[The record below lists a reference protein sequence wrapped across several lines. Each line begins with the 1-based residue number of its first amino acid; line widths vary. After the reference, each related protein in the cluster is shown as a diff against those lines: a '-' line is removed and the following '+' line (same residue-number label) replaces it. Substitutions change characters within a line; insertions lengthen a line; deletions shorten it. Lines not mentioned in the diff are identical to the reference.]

1 MSPVRAIVAGILLLL
16 VVGATPAADPGYKVA
31 KKFPIGGEGGWDY
44 LTMDSAARRLYV
56 TRRDHVIVVDADEGK
71 VVGEIAGTTG
81 VHGVALVPQ
90 SNHGYSSNGG
100 DNSVTVFDLKTL
112 KEIAKIKVGA
122 RPDAILYDPASGRVF
137 TFNAGS
143 KDATAIDVKSQK
155 VAGAVKLEGKPE
167 AGVAD
172 EKGMVYV
179 NIEDKNQ
186 VVAFDSRELT
196 VKNRWNLEGCEEPAG
211 MAMDRANRRLF
222 VTCHNE
228 KMAVLDADTG
238 KIIATPAIGKGTDAC
253 VFDPETKLAFSSNGD
268 GTLTVVQEET
278 PDKFTV
284 VANVKTEPG
293 ARTMA
298 LDSKTHSICLCTAKQ
313 KPAPPG
319 AKPGRRAFEPNS
331 FVVLVVAQEPEKQK

>member
-1 MSPVRAIVAGILLLL
+1 MKRAGSITVGVLLLL
-16 VVGATPAADPGYKVA
+16 MVGATPAADPGYHLMKTFKV
-31 KKFPIGGEGGWDY
+31 GGDGGWDY
-44 LTMDSAARRLYV
+44 LTMDAAARRLYISRFNRV
-56 TRRDHVIVVDADEGK
+56 MVLDTDSGK
-71 VVGEIAGTTG
+71 IVGEITGTTG
-81 VHGVALVPQ
+81 VHGVALVPH

-100 DNSVTVFDLKTL
+100 DASVTVFDLKTL
-112 KEIAKIKVGA
+112 KEIAKIKVGP
-122 RPDAILYDPASGRVF
+122 RPDAIIYDPGPERVF

-143 KDATAIDVKSQK
+143 KDATAIDVKTEK
-155 VAGAVKLEGKPE
+155 VAGTVKLEGKPE
-167 AGVAD
+167 SAVAD
-172 EKGMVYV
+172 EKGMVFV

-196 VKNRWNLEGCEEPAG
+196 VKNRWNLEGCDEPTG

-228 KMAVLDADTG
+228 KMAVLDADSG
-238 KIIATPAIGKGTDAC
+238 KIIATPTIGKGTDAC
-253 VFDPETKLAFSSNGD
+253 IFDPDTKLAFSSNGD
-268 GTLTVVQEET
+268 GTLTVVEEES

-298 LDSKTHSICLCTAKQ
+298 LDSKTHSIYLCTAKQ

-319 AKPGRRAFEPNS
+319 QGQRGRRAYEPGS
-331 FVVLVVAQEPEKQK
+331 FVVLVVGK

>member
-1 MSPVRAIVAGILLLL
+1 MVLD
-16 VVGATPAADPGYKVA
+16 T
-31 KKFPIGGEGGWDY
+31 
-44 LTMDSAARRLYV
+44 DS
-56 TRRDHVIVVDADEGK
+56 GK
-71 VVGEIAGTTG
+71 IVGEIAGTNG
-81 VHGVALVPQ
+81 IHGVALVPQ

-100 DNSVTVFDLKTL
+100 DASVTVFDLKTL

-122 RPDAILYDPASGRVF
+122 RPDAIIYDPGSERVF

-143 KDATAIDVKSQK
+143 KDATAIDVKTEK
-155 VAGAVKLEGKPE
+155 VAGTVKLEGKPE
-167 AGVAD
+167 SAVAD
-172 EKGMVYV
+172 EKGMVFV

-196 VKNRWNLEGCEEPAG
+196 VKNRWNLEGCDEPTG
-211 MAMDRANRRLF
+211 MAMDRATRRLF

-228 KMAVLDADTG
+228 KMAVLDADSG

-253 VFDPETKLAFSSNGD
+253 IFDPDTKLAFSSNGD
-268 GTLTVVQEET
+268 GTLTVVEEES

-298 LDSKTHSICLCTAKQ
+298 LDSKTHSIYLCTAKQ

-319 AKPGRRAFEPNS
+319 QGQRGRRAYEPGS
-331 FVVLVVAQEPEKQK
+331 FVVLVVGK

>member
-1 MSPVRAIVAGILLLL
+1 MKRVTSIAVGVFLFLIVGT
-16 VVGATPAADPGYKVA
+16 TPAADPGYKLA
-31 KKFPIGGEGGWDY
+31 KRFPIGGDGNWDY
-44 LTMDSAARRLYV
+44 LTMDSAARRLYITRFNRV
-56 TRRDHVIVVDADEGK
+56 TVVDADEGK
-71 VVGEIAGTTG
+71 VVGEIPGTTG
-81 VHGVALVPQ
+81 VHGVALVPE
-90 SNHGYSSNGG
+90 SNHGYTSNGG
-100 DNSVTVFDLKTL
+100 DASVTVFDLKSL
-112 KEIAKIKVGA
+112 KEVAKIKVGT
-122 RPDAILYDPASGRVF
+122 RPDAILYDPASQRVF

-143 KDATAIDVKSQK
+143 KDATAIDVTTEK
-155 VAGAVKLEGKPE
+155 VAGTVKLEGKPE
-167 AGVAD
+167 SAVAD

-196 VKNRWNLEGCEEPAG
+196 VKNRWDLEGCEEPTG

-228 KMAVLDADTG
+228 KMAVIDADSG
-238 KIIATPAIGKGTDAC
+238 KIIATPAIGKGTDFC
-253 VFDPETKLAFSSNGD
+253 TFDPDSKLAFSSNGD
-268 GTLTVVQEET
+268 GTLTVVEAES

-298 LDSKTHSICLCTAKQ
+298 LDSKTHSIYLCTAKQ
-313 KPAPPG
+313 KPAAPG

-331 FVVLVVAQEPEKQK
+331 FVVLVVAKQ

>member
-1 MSPVRAIVAGILLLL
+1 MKRMGSLAVLLLIVNAAL
-16 VVGATPAADPGYKVA
+16 AADPGYKLA
-31 KKFPIGGEGGWDY
+31 KKFNIGGEGGWDY
-44 LTMDSAARRLYV
+44 LTMDSTARRLYITRFNRV
-56 TRRDHVIVVDADEGK
+56 TVMDADEGK
-71 VVGEIAGTTG
+71 VIGEIAGTNG

-90 SNHGYSSNGG
+90 SNRGYTSNGG
-100 DNSVTVFDLKTL
+100 DASVTVFDLETL
-112 KEIAKIKVGA
+112 KEIAKIKVVA
-122 RPDAILYDPASGRVF
+122 RPDAIIYDPASERVF

-143 KDATAIDVKSQK
+143 KDATAIDVKTNK

-167 AGVAD
+167 SAVAD

-196 VKNRWNLEGCEEPAG
+196 VKNRWNLEGCEAPTG
-211 MAMDRANRRLF
+211 LAMDRANRRLF
-222 VTCHNE
+222 VTCHND

-238 KIIATPAIGKGTDAC
+238 KIIATPAIGKGTDFC
-253 VFDPETKLAFSSNGD
+253 VFDPDAKLAFSSNGD
-268 GTLTVVQEET
+268 GTLTVVEEES

-298 LDSKTHSICLCTAKQ
+298 LDSKTHSIYLCTAKQ

-319 AKPGRRAFEPNS
+319 QGQRGRRAFEPNS
-331 FVVLVVAQEPEKQK
+331 FVVLKVAK

>member
-1 MSPVRAIVAGILLLL
+1 MSPVRAIAAGILLLL
-16 VVGATPAADPGYKVA
+16 VVGTTPAADPGYKVA

-44 LTMDSAARRLYV
+44 LTMDAAARRLYITRFNRV
-56 TRRDHVIVVDADEGK
+56 TVVDADEGK
-71 VVGEIAGTTG
+71 VVGEIPGTTG
-81 VHGVALVPQ
+81 VHGVALVPELNQ
-90 SNHGYSSNGG
+90 GYTSNGG
-100 DNSVTVFDLKTL
+100 DSSVTVFDLKTL

-155 VAGAVKLEGKPE
+155 VAGTVKLEGKPE

-179 NIEDKNQ
+179 NVEDKNQ
-186 VVAFDSRELT
+186 VVAFDSRELA

-253 VFDPETKLAFSSNGD
+253 VFDPETKLAFSSNGE

-284 VANVKTEPG
+284 VANVKTELG

-313 KPAPPG
+313 KPAPAG

-331 FVVLVVAQEPEKQK
+331 FVVLVVAQEPEKR